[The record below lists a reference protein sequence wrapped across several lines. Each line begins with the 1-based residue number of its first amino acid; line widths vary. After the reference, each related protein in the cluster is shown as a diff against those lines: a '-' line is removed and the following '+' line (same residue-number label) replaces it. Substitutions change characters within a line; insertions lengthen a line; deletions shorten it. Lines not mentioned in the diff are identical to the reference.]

1 MKWFQQNRA
10 LVTFLVIPGVCILLG
25 AGLLYWRW
33 SVWHD
38 AKQTFDQATVERNR
52 LLQLD
57 PFPND
62 ANYRKLEGYLQKYN
76 AALDKFKEE
85 LKAEVAPEPP
95 LAPNEFQTR
104 LRQATLAA
112 QARARATN
120 VKLPDN
126 FQLGFDEFAR
136 TMPDTAVAP
145 LLGQELSQVQML
157 INVLLDAKVDSIT
170 ALRRQPLSQER
181 RASATPTPTR
191 STIRGAKPSGTPA
204 PTLIE
209 RNVVEVT
216 FKAPPSAVRK
226 VVNEITS
233 STGQFFIIRALYVH
247 NEKDKGPPR
256 ERATASAPTE
266 SPQPSPGQSPAGA
279 LNFIVGNEHVEVSAT
294 IEMLRFTF

>member
-1 MKWFQQNRA
+1 MKWFQQHRA

-25 AGLLYWRW
+25 AGLLYWRL
-33 SVWHD
+33 SAWHD
-38 AKQTFDQATVERNR
+38 AKQIFDQATVERNR

-112 QARARATN
+112 QAHARMTN

-181 RASATPTPTR
+181 RASATPTPTP
-191 STIRGAKPSGTPA
+191 SPIRGAKPSGTPA

-256 ERATASAPTE
+256 ERTATSAPAE
-266 SPQPSPGQSPAGA
+266 SPQPSPGQSPGA

>member
-1 MKWFQQNRA
+1 MKWFQQHRV

-33 SVWHD
+33 SAWHD

-62 ANYRKLEGYLQKYN
+62 ANYRKLQGYLEKYN

-85 LKAEVAPEPP
+85 LKAEVAPKPP

-112 QARARATN
+112 QARARTTN

-170 ALRRQPLSQER
+170 AFRRQPLSQER
-181 RASATPTPTR
+181 RASATPTPTP
-191 STIRGAKPSGTPA
+191 STIRGAKPSGTSA

-216 FKAPPSAVRK
+216 FKAPPSTVRK

-233 STGQFFIIRALYVH
+233 STGQFFIIRSLYVH

-256 ERATASAPTE
+256 ERTTASAPAE
-266 SPQPSPGQSPAGA
+266 SPPPSPGQSPAGA

>member
-10 LVTFLVIPGVCILLG
+10 LVTFLVIPAVCILLG

-33 SVWHD
+33 SVWSD
-38 AKQTFDQATVERNR
+38 AKQTFDQATAERNR

-62 ANYRKLEGYLQKYN
+62 ANYRKLEGYLEKYN
-76 AALDKFKEE
+76 AALEKFKEQ

-104 LRQATLAA
+104 LRQATIAA
-112 QARARATN
+112 QAHARTTN

-170 ALRRQPLSQER
+170 AFRRQLLSQER
-181 RASATPTPTR
+181 RASATPTPTP

-247 NEKDKGPPR
+247 NEKDKGPAR
-256 ERATASAPTE
+256 ERAATSAPAET
-266 SPQPSPGQSPAGA
+266 PPPSPGQSPAGA

>member
-1 MKWFQQNRA
+1 MKWFQQHRA
-10 LVTFLVIPGVCILLG
+10 LVTFLVVPGVCILLG
-25 AGLLYWRW
+25 AGLLYWRL
-33 SVWHD
+33 SAWHD
-38 AKQTFDQATVERNR
+38 AKQTFDQATAERNR

-62 ANYRKLEGYLQKYN
+62 ANYRKLEGYLEKYN

-112 QARARATN
+112 QARARTTN

-181 RASATPTPTR
+181 RASATPTPTP

-256 ERATASAPTE
+256 ERTATSAPVE

-294 IEMLRFTF
+294 VEMLRFTF